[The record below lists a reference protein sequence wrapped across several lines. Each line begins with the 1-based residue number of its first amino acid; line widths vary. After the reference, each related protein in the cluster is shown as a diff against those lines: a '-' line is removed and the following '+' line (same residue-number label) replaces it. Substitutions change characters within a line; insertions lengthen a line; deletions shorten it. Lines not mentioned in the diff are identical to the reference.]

1 MRKELFD
8 DLIESVNEA
17 VAIKRGLVAPA
28 RVTTFEMPDVK
39 AIRTKAKLK
48 QNEFAQ
54 VVGVSPS
61 LVQAWEQQRE
71 HPPAAVLNCC
81 GSLKSILTCLTCSEQ
96 HKPLYW
102 GFIV

>member
-61 LVQAWEQQRE
+61 LVQAWEQQK
-71 HPPAAVLNCC
+71 
-81 GSLKSILTCLTCSEQ
+81 SLKLLRVIEKHPDMLNLFRTA
-96 HKPLYW
+96 
-102 GFIV
+102 

>member
-54 VVGVSPS
+54 VVGVSFSGAS
-61 LVQAWEQQRE
+61 LGTAKENTHRQQ
-71 HPPAAVLNCC
+71 
-81 GSLKSILTCLTCSEQ
+81 S
-96 HKPLYW
+96 
-102 GFIV
+102 